1 MGTRMTPASLN
12 LPGDLILLGVALL
25 VAVPPVL
32 YLRILY
38 REARAALLERK

>member
-1 MGTRMTPASLN
+1 MTPQSLN
-12 LPGDLILLGVALL
+12 LPGDVMLLAIVAL

-38 REARAALLERK
+38 REARAALLERKR